1 MGSVAS
7 GSFLLSDTHPQKKD
21 YPPFRR
27 LCCCSVCPAG
37 KEAFRAKVLFV
48 SAAAGNPGETIMT
61 VDRIPTGIT
70 GLDEILRGGFIPAS
84 SYLLLGGPGAGKTVL
99 SLQFLRQC
107 RNIDGC
113 CLFLSLTESVDTIRR
128 DAHSFDWNLEKIN
141 LVDLTL
147 PEGKPKTN
155 GEYTVFSPG
164 DVEEESIWKKI
175 YAAID
180 EYQPER
186 LVIDS
191 VTNLRYLSTDEY
203 QYRKHI
209 HQLINYLS
217 QRQCLSLLL
226 FEPGELEREQSIAMA
241 VDGVLWLHRTISKEL
256 VTEIRSLEVSKFRG
270 SGYLSGCHPLR
281 ITSDGIVIHP
291 HRIEILKRPGCESM
305 MLPTGIAPLDNLLK
319 GGFHAG
325 TCTLLSGPS
334 GTGKSSLATHF
345 LVHAAMMNV
354 RGIMYCFEE
363 GAESILDRCRGINI
377 PLEKYIE
384 QGAISLRE
392 VNPLEL
398 YPDEFLEII
407 RRDMQDD
414 DRQVIVVDS
423 LRGYNMAMGEFGNLV
438 ANLQNILNYIRRKRG
453 TFFLINEMQE
463 IMGDL
468 RISEEGVSYLADNV
482 LMIRYAEYSGEIIKV
497 IACLKKR
504 HGNFQPDL
512 REFKITEKGLLVGEK
527 LTRLRGLLT
536 GVPHVEDLGE
546 KPALKL

>member
-1 MGSVAS
+1 
-7 GSFLLSDTHPQKKD
+7 
-21 YPPFRR
+21 
-27 LCCCSVCPAG
+27 
-37 KEAFRAKVLFV
+37 
-48 SAAAGNPGETIMT
+48 MT
-61 VDRIPTGIT
+61 ANRISTGIT
-70 GLDEILRGGFIPAS
+70 GLDEILNGGFMPAS
-84 SYLLLGGPGAGKTVL
+84 SYLLLGGPGAGKTVF

-107 RNIDGC
+107 RTIEGR
-113 CLFLSLTESVDTIRR
+113 CLFLSLTESVATIRR
-128 DAHSFDWNLEKIN
+128 DAMSFGWNLEKIT

-147 PEGKPKTN
+147 PDGKPKTN

-180 EYQPER
+180 EHHPDR

-217 QRQCLSLLL
+217 KRQCLSLLL

-241 VDGVLWLHRTISKEL
+241 VDGVLWLHRDISREL

-270 SGYLSGCHPLR
+270 SGYLPGCHPLR
-281 ITSDGIVIHP
+281 ITSDGIIIHP

-305 MLPTGIAPLDNLLK
+305 LLPTGIETLDTLLM
-319 GGFHAG
+319 GGFHIG

-345 LVHAAMMNV
+345 LVQAAALNI

-363 GAESILDRCRGINI
+363 GVESILDRCRGINI
-377 PLEKYIE
+377 PLEECLE
-384 QGAISLRE
+384 QGVISLRE

-414 DRQVIVVDS
+414 DRQIIVMDS
-423 LRGYNMAMGEFGNLV
+423 LRGYNLAMGEFGNLV

-453 TFFLINEMQE
+453 TFFLINEMQR

-468 RISEEGVSYLADNV
+468 RISEDGVSYLSDNV
-482 LMIRYAEYSGEIIKV
+482 LMVRYAEYSGEIIKV

-512 REFKITEKGLLVGEK
+512 REFKITAKGILVGEK
-527 LTRLRGLLT
+527 LSRLRGLLT

-546 KPALKL
+546 RPALKL